1 MVTKSVNRK
10 SLTGWLVVIL
20 VVIAGVIPQ
29 FPAPAS
35 SSDNASIVSQR
46 VAEDELYW
54 DNFFANQMEAF
65 DVYGAEMVIV
75 QGNEI
80 LFAKGYGFADAALR
94 TPLDP
99 QSTIVRSGSIAK
111 TLTALSVLQLADQ
124 GKLDLD
130 ADVNDYLT
138 TFEVPDTFP
147 EPVTARQLINMTA
160 GFDTRAIGIR
170 ARSREEVK
178 PLGEYL
184 AERMPP
190 RVLPPGRYRRYNDHE
205 LVLAGYLVEVISG
218 MPYER
223 YVRQHIFEPLEMHD
237 SSVLLPDAQLE
248 RAARGYPVGGGSNAA
263 YPFSYYYLNTAPG
276 AGFNTTA
283 QDVAHYLMAILQS
296 GAYTQSDGSRVHLL
310 GAEAARSMLETAF
323 LYDPH
328 LPGSANSFDER
339 FFKGRRFLRK
349 LGGAPGMQNDLILM
363 PESKLGFYLFTNTDG
378 TGLRNHWEQA
388 VAERYLAET
397 DSPGVQRVLID
408 KNQVVDVDTAKFSG
422 LYQEISD
429 ATSETTIVQVQALVD
444 PDLVVKVDA
453 NPDGSLQVW
462 GRRYAPVTPAVFQDS
477 ASGDTIAFEIGPNGK
492 ANFLFQA
499 RTAHRRMGWLETP
512 GVQMGLLGFAV
523 LVFLSSTGRLV
534 FQFLKGSAA
543 RNKLSVWLPG
553 LVSSLSLVFLV
564 ALVFLL
570 LPVATGGDIWQFSF
584 EPSFGL
590 RFVLA
595 LPAVIAL
602 LAALLL
608 IETSTA
614 WWKGRHSRLTRLF
627 HTFVLF
633 GVAALLFFLNTWN
646 LLGWRF

>member
-10 SLTGWLVVIL
+10 SLTVWLVAIWI
-20 VVIAGVIPQ
+20 VIAGMMPQ
-29 FPAPAS
+29 FTAPAS
-35 SSDNASIVSQR
+35 ASNPASINWRAST
-46 VAEDELYW
+46 EDELYW
-54 DNFFANQMEAF
+54 DAFFASEMEAF
-65 DVYGAEMVIV
+65 GVYGAEMVIV

-80 LFAKGYGFADAALR
+80 LFAKGYGFADAAR
-94 TPLDP
+94 KTPLDP

-111 TLTALSVLQLADQ
+111 TLTALAVLQLADQ
-124 GKLDLD
+124 GKIDLD
-130 ADVNDYLT
+130 ADVNNYLT
-138 TFEVPDTFP
+138 AFKVPDTFP

-170 ARSREEVK
+170 ARSREAVK
-178 PLGEYL
+178 PLGDYL
-184 AERMPP
+184 AEHMPP

-205 LVLAGYLVEVISG
+205 LVLAGYLVEVVSG

-223 YVRQHIFEPLEMHD
+223 YVRQHIFEPLEMND

-248 RAARGYPVGGGSNAA
+248 RAARGYPVGGGTGDV

-283 QDVAHYLMAILQS
+283 RDLANHLMAILQS
-296 GAYTQSDGSRVHLL
+296 GAYTQSDGSQVRLL
-310 GAEAARSMLETAF
+310 SPESARKMLESAF
-323 LYDPH
+323 SYDPR

-339 FFKGRRFLRK
+339 FFKGQRYLRK
-349 LGGAPGMQNDLILM
+349 LGGAPGMQNDIVLM
-363 PESKLGFYLFTNTDG
+363 PERELGFYLFTNTDG

-462 GRRYAPVTPAVFQDS
+462 GRRYAPVTPAVFQDP
-477 ASGDTIAFEIGPNGK
+477 ASGDTIAFEVGPNGK

-499 RTAHRRMGWLETP
+499 RTAHRRMDWLETP

-523 LVFLSSTGRLV
+523 LVFLSGAARLV
-534 FQFLKGSAA
+534 FQILKGSAA
-543 RNKLSVWLPG
+543 RNKLSLWLSG

-564 ALVFLL
+564 ALVVLL

-595 LPAVIAL
+595 LPVLITF

-608 IETSTA
+608 VETSMA
-614 WWKGRHSRLTRLF
+614 WWKGRQSRLARLY

-633 GVAALLFFLNTWN
+633 GVAALLFFLDTWN